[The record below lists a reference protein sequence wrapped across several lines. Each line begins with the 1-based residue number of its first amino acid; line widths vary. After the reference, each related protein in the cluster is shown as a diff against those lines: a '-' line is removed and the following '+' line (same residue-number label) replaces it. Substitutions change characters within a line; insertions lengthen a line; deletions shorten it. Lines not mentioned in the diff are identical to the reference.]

1 MTLSNSSPSFAH
13 LVLKC
18 DNLSWKIHLFYKM
31 YFPNDGEKMKYYIY
45 FRLQSKRYTIIQM

>member
-1 MTLSNSSPSFAH
+1 MTLSNSSPTFAH

-31 YFPNDGEKMKYYIY
+31 CFPNDGEKNKVSYLFQIT
-45 FRLQSKRYTIIQM
+45 K